1 MYIYIHLPFFT
12 SICSFCD
19 FPKLLYDKKYTYR
32 YLDTLKEEIL
42 SRYSGEE
49 IKSIYIGGGTPTSL
63 DLEELKY
70 LFSFISSIFNYSSDI
85 EFTIESNVESLSKD
99 KIKLLKSYGV
109 NRVSLGVQSL
119 NNNTLKELNRKHTKS
134 DVFRVIKELKEEGF
148 KNISMDYIYGVHN
161 NTEEVKDDISTF
173 LELDIPHISCYSLI
187 IEDNTIFGINNRK
200 YIDEDIEEAM
210 YKYIKNTLEDN
221 DYKHYEISNYAKD
234 GYESKHNLNYW
245 NNNEYYGFGLG
256 AVSYLNNNRITNT
269 KNLTKYLDKNYI
281 DSTSYE
287 DINIDISN
295 TFMLGLRKVLGI
307 DIIEFKNKYNKDII
321 DIEPVKRLINEGKL
335 VLNNNRLFIHPNYFY
350 LSNEIIIEFI

>member
-1 MYIYIHLPFFT
+1 MYIYIHLPFCT
-12 SICSFCD
+12 SICSYCD

-42 SRYSGEE
+42 SRYNGEE

-119 NNNTLKELNRKHTKS
+119 NNNTLKEL
-134 DVFRVIKELKEEGF
+134 KEEGY

-187 IEDNTIFGINNRK
+187 IEDNTMFGINNRK

-350 LSNEIIIEFI
+350 LSNENIKEFI